1 MPTINLPWNEVAQ
14 TGNPTRSPQMARLIK
29 NMKKFQVRRQGVVSK
44 ARRALTLPEMERI
57 MTHYWHHPNKL
68 MGLCFAAAL
77 SVQFSM
83 IARSDDIGKFRE
95 GDLGPYE
102 AFPLFAIICRI
113 AWSKN
118 VVEERD
124 APNQVLIGAMDP
136 KYCTLLSLGIM
147 WMEACLAVDQVP
159 NEFVFKINSLD
170 CPIRIKETI
179 QRGFKEAVNDPLFLM
194 DKPGPIGTHSVRKAA
209 ATYARGNGCTK
220 VRVFYLFAICFQHL
234 N

>member
-1 MPTINLPWNEVAQ
+1 VAYD
-14 TGNPTRSPQMARLIK
+14 K
-29 NMKKFQVRRQGVVSK
+29 
-44 ARRALTLPEMERI
+44 
-57 MTHYWHHPNKL
+57 
-68 MGLCFAAAL
+68 
-77 SVQFSM
+77 
-83 IARSDDIGKFRE
+83 
-95 GDLGPYE
+95 
-102 AFPLFAIICRI
+102 
-113 AWSKN
+113 
-118 VVEERD
+118 ERD

-179 QRGFKEAVNDPLFLM
+179 QRGFKEAVTDPLFLM